1 MWKNALVELRSEHYE
16 KVEDEHLAGIGE
28 VKEMLP

>member
-1 MWKNALVELRSEHYE
+1 MLVEFRSQHHE